1 MKRKPDN
8 RISMKFSPETKANFD
23 RAHLNHIYK
32 TGKVIT
38 FADFVAYVGKK
49 LVE

>member
-23 RAHLNHIYK
+23 RGHLNHIYR

-38 FADFVAYVGKK
+38 FTDYMALVGKK